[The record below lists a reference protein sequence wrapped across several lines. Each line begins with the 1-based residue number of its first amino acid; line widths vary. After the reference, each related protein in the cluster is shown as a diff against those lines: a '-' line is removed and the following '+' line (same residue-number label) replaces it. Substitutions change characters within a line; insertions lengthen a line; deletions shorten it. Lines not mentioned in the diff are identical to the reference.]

1 MFDSFEAEKNH
12 NSVRKHQ
19 KLQSKMDMLRRLI
32 SLGVVLQFVANIGLS
47 NGAIRSIRLVIEPV
61 GVRRGQSATLRCL
74 YDLDGAPLLSLQFYR
89 GSGEF
94 YRYSPTQSPTKKVF
108 PLSGINVDTAASN
121 ATQVV
126 IKNVSFGLSGNFSC
140 EVTAD
145 SPSFSTAS
153 AAASM
158 TVVELPE
165 SRPTLWTEYDRYEP
179 GDVLRANC
187 SSPPSR
193 PQAELTLT
201 INNIVVYSTDLQYFK
216 TIEGRTASKIGMR
229 LQLQS
234 IHFGGGPVMNGGGQL
249 VLRCTAQIGNLYQE
263 YTEKELGVPQKDP
276 IPARVT
282 SSIAVDTTSASL
294 LYTLLTTFVTLT
306 HQHLR

>member
-1 MFDSFEAEKNH
+1 MYESEANNKIYKSFRMH
-12 NSVRKHQ
+12 RKS
-19 KLQSKMDMLRRLI
+19 QSKMDMIRRLI
-32 SLGVVLQFVANIGLS
+32 SVGIVLQLISNIGLS
-47 NGAIRSIRLVIEPV
+47 NGAIRSIRLVIEPI

-145 SPSFSTAS
+145 SQSFSTAS
-153 AAASM
+153 ATAQM
-158 TVVELPE
+158 MVVEFPE
-165 SRPTLWTEYDRYEP
+165 TRPTLWTERERYEP

-201 INNIVVYSTDLQYFK
+201 INNIVVYSTDVQYFK
-216 TIEGRTASKIGMR
+216 TIEGRTATRIGMR

-249 VLRCTAQIGNLYQE
+249 ILRCTAQIGNLYQE
-263 YTEKELGVPQKDP
+263 YSEKELGVPQKDP

-282 SSIAVDTTSASL
+282 SSIAIASAASL
-294 LYTLLTTFVTLT
+294 LYTLLTAFVTLT